1 MSPIKFSLF
10 IEDIELFLQE
20 DINSGLLI
28 DIVVLILLLF
38 GDDLAILAK

>member
-28 DIVVLILLLF
+28 DIVV
-38 GDDLAILAK
+38 

>member
-28 DIVVLILLLF
+28 DIVVWFLLLF